1 MKRHVVFI
9 LGLAACL
16 LAYGG
21 VYFASTA
28 PARDLQNR
36 PAPELAWLK
45 QQFNLSAREFQRISD
60 LHAAYLPE
68 CREMCAKIDAK
79 NAEIRGL
86 LENSTHVTPRVQ
98 TALNEAAQLRAQCQA
113 QMLNHFFEVSRTM
126 SPEQGK
132 RYLAWVRSKTLHGSA
147 GMDHGG
153 TESHTESHDS
163 MR

>member
-1 MKRHVVFI
+1 MKRNVVF
-9 LGLAACL
+9 LVGLAACL

-21 VYFASTA
+21 VYLASTA

-45 QQFNLSAREFQRISD
+45 QRFNLSDAEFKRISE
-60 LHAAYLPE
+60 LHAGYLPQ
-68 CREMCAKIDAK
+68 CREMCAMIDTK

-86 LENSTHVTPRVQ
+86 LENSTNVTPQVQ
-98 TALNEAAQLRAQCQA
+98 AALNEAAQLRAQCQS
-113 QMLNHFFEVSRTM
+113 QMLNHFFEVSRSM

-132 RYLAWVRSKTLHGSA
+132 RYLAWVRSKTLHGND

-153 TESHTESHDS
+153 TESHTGSHDS